1 MVTPKSKNESPLQVK
16 KSVHFYMV
24 HGIQND
30 QNVVAFPLCDFKN
43 EDDLKNEDDPKN
55 EYDLKDEDDLK
66 NKTT

>member
-1 MVTPKSKNESPLQVK
+1 
-16 KSVHFYMV
+16 MV

-66 NKTT
+66 KRQPKK